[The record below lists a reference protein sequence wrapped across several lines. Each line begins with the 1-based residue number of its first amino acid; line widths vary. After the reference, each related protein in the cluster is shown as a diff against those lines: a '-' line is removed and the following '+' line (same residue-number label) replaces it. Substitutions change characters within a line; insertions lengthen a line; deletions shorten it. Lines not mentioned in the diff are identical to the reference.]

1 MVIFFEK
8 FLHVES
14 STYLCTKIKNCTA
27 EKKLDKQMTQKFTRI
42 IRTLGWSISGDFF
55 DTDLCQDTDVDFSCY
70 RKKICV
76 GDRSA
81 SDSECA
87 FQVAPSIAWCTHTAI
102 YHNI

>member
-1 MVIFFEK
+1 MWNLLRIYVQK
-8 FLHVES
+8 S
-14 STYLCTKIKNCTA
+14 KIVRLK
-27 EKKLDKQMTQKFTRI
+27 KKLDKQMTQKFTRI

-76 GDRSA
+76 GHRSA